1 MIAEQA
7 FKRRAFPKNKD
18 GHYGKRNQPVVV
30 ARNILRGGDS
40 RRGLGDAAKR
50 SRRRRLMYGIENFLV
65 RILYMQALGL
75 ERYMASLKITAKIDS
90 QTANAVAICEN

>member
-1 MIAEQA
+1 MTAEQA

-40 RRGLGDAAKR
+40 RRGLGDAA
-50 SRRRRLMYGIENFLV
+50 
-65 RILYMQALGL
+65 
-75 ERYMASLKITAKIDS
+75 T
-90 QTANAVAICEN
+90 